1 MGAAGKV
8 EGRTCPAPT
17 GQPPL
22 LQGSMLASTRGR
34 MQASAVTAPRPIV
47 ACSADYDKLNQSAK
61 SAFEK
66 DIFAAEA
73 AQLNGKAISEF
84 KRKFI
89 IV

>member
-1 MGAAGKV
+1 MAI
-8 EGRTCPAPT
+8 
-17 GQPPL
+17 
-22 LQGSMLASTRGR
+22 SNH
-34 MQASAVTAPRPIV
+34 
-47 ACSADYDKLNQSAK
+47 DYDINDLKEDVKEKKIDFKQVLK
-61 SAFEK
+61 SIPGEEIKEYLLTPKGMDSVSFEK

>member
-1 MGAAGKV
+1 MSAISGSGKPFV
-8 EGRTCPAPT
+8 MH
-17 GQPPL
+17 
-22 LQGSMLASTRGR
+22 SMLSTASFAYTGKK
-34 MQASAVTAPRPIV
+34 SP
-47 ACSADYDKLNQSAK
+47 SAK
-61 SAFEK
+61 VAIVISQPAAFEK

>member
-1 MGAAGKV
+1 MKNEAKLPVVVKAADFSS
-8 EGRTCPAPT
+8 
-17 GQPPL
+17 PL
-22 LQGSMLASTRGR
+22 
-34 MQASAVTAPRPIV
+34 
-47 ACSADYDKLNQSAK
+47 
-61 SAFEK
+61 FEK